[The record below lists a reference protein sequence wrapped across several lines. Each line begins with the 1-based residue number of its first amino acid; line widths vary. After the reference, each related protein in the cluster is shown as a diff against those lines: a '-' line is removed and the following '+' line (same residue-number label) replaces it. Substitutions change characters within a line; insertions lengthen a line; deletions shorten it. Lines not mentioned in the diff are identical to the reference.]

1 MTKGNA
7 ATLIRLPLSVALIL
21 FIYWESP
28 YAPWLASLTVVL
40 AAVADALD
48 GYLAR
53 QENKVSKFGIYMDA
67 AIDKIFVLSG
77 LICLADRGLL
87 PVWIVL
93 TIMFRDMLMGGLRS
107 FAAAEQVIIPANQWG
122 KHKTTVTWI
131 ALIAVIMQVPYNFW
145 IMVLAAALSVISG
158 FLYFYRSR
166 DLWLRGLAGE
176 PVQDA

>member
-7 ATLIRLPLSVALIL
+7 ATLVRLPLSVALVL
-21 FIYWESP
+21 FIYWGSP
-28 YAPWLASLTVVL
+28 WAPWLASLTVIL
-40 AAVADALD
+40 AAIADALD

-53 QENKVSKFGIYMDA
+53 RDNKVSTLGIYLDA

-77 LICLADRGLL
+77 LICLSNRGLL
-87 PVWIVL
+87 PVWMVL

-131 ALIAVIMQVPYNFW
+131 ALIAVIMQVPYNLW
-145 IMVLAAALSVISG
+145 IMLLAVVLSVLSG
-158 FLYFYRSR
+158 FIYFYRSR
-166 DLWLRGLAGE
+166 DIWLRSLAGR
-176 PVQDA
+176 PVHDA